1 MALTETV
8 PTKFPEQ
15 EVKMMDKLIERG
27 IFISR
32 SDLIR
37 EATREKMKYS
47 MQAKTYGDVLVKK
60 MKEEGDFDKI
70 EWKTLVNVYLNP
82 EFDENSMSEAEKK
95 AVRKLFRDPM
105 GLLKRQEKRLV
116 VTRNG
121 ESIVKGYIKALLHS
135 KTV

>member
-1 MALTETV
+1 MALTETI

-15 EVKMMDKLIERG
+15 EVKMMDMLIQRG

-37 EATREKMKYS
+37 EAAREKIKYS
-47 MQAKTYGDVLVKK
+47 MQTKTYGDVLVKK
-60 MKEEGDFDKI
+60 MKEEGDFNKI
-70 EWKTLVNVYLNP
+70 EWITLVNIHLNP

-105 GLLKRQEKRLV
+105 GLLKRQNKRLI

-121 ESIVKGYIKALLHS
+121 E
-135 KTV
+135 